1 MPSVLR
7 RLLARL
13 APSTKRSGRRRG
25 FRGRADPAAID
36 DARWQ
41 RMLAS
46 MRWLD
51 HLDASTLERLREL
64 SAGFLARKTI
74 SGAAGFEPTDDV
86 RLAIAVQACLPI
98 LRLGLRAYHDFVE
111 IVVYPARFLVHRKE
125 MDEAGVV
132 HESLDELAGEAM
144 ERGPVVLSWS
154 DADPS
159 AGNRDAGHRGWNVV
173 IHEFAHK
180 IDLLD
185 GEADGVPPL
194 PARERGGWAA
204 EIQGA
209 WQGFCTM
216 VDRLEAAIPRHV
228 DPESPQGE
236 AWYARLPL
244 DPYAATDPGE
254 FFAVA
259 VESFFVDPDPLA
271 EVFPGLYAR
280 FRDYFGLDPLA
291 VTGQQPPPQ
300 PAGRPSSPDDA
311 PSQAAAEMESPPSR
325 S

>member
-1 MPSVLR
+1 
-7 RLLARL
+7 
-13 APSTKRSGRRRG
+13 
-25 FRGRADPAAID
+25 
-36 DARWQ
+36 
-41 RMLAS
+41 

-51 HLDASTLERLREL
+51 PLDDPTLERLREL

-74 SGAAGFEPTDDV
+74 SGAAGFEVDDEV

-111 IVVYPARFLVHRKE
+111 IIVYPARFLVHRKE

-154 DADPS
+154 DADPA

-194 PARERGGWAA
+194 PARERPAWAA
-204 EIQGA
+204 EIEGA

-216 VDRLEAAIPRHV
+216 LDQLEAAIPRHV
-228 DPESPQGE
+228 DPEGPQGE

-244 DPYAATDPGE
+244 DPYAATDLGE

-259 VESFFVDPDPLA
+259 VESFFVDPEPLA

-280 FRDYFGLDPLA
+280 FRAYFGLDPLA
-291 VTGQQPPPQ
+291 AATRPPPL
-300 PAGRPSSPDDA
+300 RSPHPPLPNGA
-311 PSQAAAEMESPPSR
+311 RTQAAAELDPPPSG